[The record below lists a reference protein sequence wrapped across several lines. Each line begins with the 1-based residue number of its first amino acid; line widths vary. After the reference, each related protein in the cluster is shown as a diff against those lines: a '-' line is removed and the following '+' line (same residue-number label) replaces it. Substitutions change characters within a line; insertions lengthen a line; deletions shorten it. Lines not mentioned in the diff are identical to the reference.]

1 MRSSVD
7 EARIQ
12 LILTIREMR
21 GEPKEHRSAPV
32 SVNLLREVAKAASGR
47 PLDGTLGMVTL

>member
-21 GEPKEHRSAPV
+21 GEPKEHRSTPV
-32 SVNLLREVAKAASGR
+32 SVKSPEGGGEGGQRAS
-47 PLDGTLGMVTL
+47 LDGTLGMVIL